1 MATFKHLSSK
11 NANYGV
17 AEKYLLFEHDEFTNK
32 PVLDENGRLIPR
44 DNCRFVT
51 LNCGEDDF
59 AIACMKSN
67 LQYGKNRSRG
77 DVKSHHYIIS
87 FDPHDSVEN
96 GLTVDRA
103 QTLGEQFCKEHFL
116 GHQAIVCTH
125 ADGHNHSGNIH
136 CHIVINS
143 LRIEDVPLLPYM
155 DRPADTKAGCKH
167 RCTEAAMNYF
177 RAEVMDMCQREGLH
191 QIDLLGGSKERVTEG
206 EYWAKRRGQAELSA
220 NDKPTKFETDK
231 EKLRQIIRKAL
242 ETAVDFD
249 EFAELLARQG
259 VTVKQSRGRLSYLT
273 SDRSKPIT
281 ARRLGDDFDFAA
293 INAAFEQKSR
303 QLGQKAVPDIS
314 SRPSILERLQCK
326 LVLPPIGLRNRKRLI
341 TRPLGQ
347 NPACIAAKTSKID
360 TYHDSISRMVDVT
373 PEKGAGFE
381 HWAKVFNLKQSAKSL
396 AELEKYGFQ
405 SLEDLQNAL
414 KMVKTEES
422 KCQENLKTVEAELRD
437 KKELQKRVL
446 AYANTKPI
454 RKEYKTLKSDRSKA
468 KYRKQHESEFII
480 MDSAQKYFKEHEISK
495 IPNYKELQA
504 EIERLTSRQNELYEE
519 LHEKRDEV
527 KRLQTITDN
536 IQKTIGQGN
545 QRRDTYEI

>member
-1 MATFKHLSSK
+1 MLLATFKHLSSK
-11 NANYGV
+11 NSDYGA

-32 PVLDENGRLIPR
+32 PALDESGRLIPR
-44 DNCRFVT
+44 ENCRLVT
-51 LNCGEDDF
+51 LNCGDDDF

-87 FDPHDSVEN
+87 FDPRDGIEN

-103 QTLGEQFCKEHFL
+103 QTLGEQFCKEHFA

-177 RAEVMDMCQREGLH
+177 RAEVMELCQREGLH
-191 QIDLLGGSKERVTEG
+191 QIDLLGGSGERVTDG

-220 NDKPTKFETDK
+220 NGKPTKFETDK
-231 EKLRQIIRKAL
+231 EKLRKIIRKAL
-242 ETAVDFD
+242 EAATNFD
-249 EFAELLARQG
+249 EFAELLSQQG

-273 SDRSKPIT
+273 AERAKPIT
-281 ARRLGDDFDFAA
+281 ARRLGDDFDLAA
-293 INAAFEQKSR
+293 INAVFEQKSR
-303 QLGQKAVPDIS
+303 QLGQKAMPDIS
-314 SRPSILERLQCK
+314 SRPSILERLQ
-326 LVLPPIGLRNRKRLI
+326 
-341 TRPLGQ
+341 T
-347 NPACIAAKTSKID
+347 AKFSKID

-373 PEKGAGFE
+373 PDKGVGFE
-381 HWAKVFNLKQSAKSL
+381 HWATVFNLKQSANSL
-396 AELEKYGFQ
+396 AELEKYGLQ
-405 SLEDLQNAL
+405 SLEDLQTAL
-414 KMVKTEES
+414 KMAKTEES
-422 KCQENLKTVEAELRD
+422 DCRENLKAVETELDD

-446 AYANTKPI
+446 AYANTRPI
-454 RKEYKTLKSDRSKA
+454 RDEYRSLKSDRTRVKF
-468 KYRKQHESEFII
+468 RKQHESEFII
-480 MDSAQKYFKEHEISK
+480 IESAQKYFKEHGVTK
-495 IPNYKELQA
+495 IPSYKTLQS

-519 LHEKRDEV
+519 LKEKHSEA
-527 KRLQTITDN
+527 KRLQTIADN
-536 IQKTIGQGN
+536 IQKTIGQDN
-545 QRRDTYEI
+545 KRRNDYEI